1 MCMED
6 IKISQSEDYS
16 EDELTKKH
24 STKIILDENNVNKI
38 ILFANKSEVILIK
51 LILRSQV
58 NVIPFIN
65 LFK

>member
-1 MCMED
+1 MED

>member
-1 MCMED
+1 MED

-58 NVIPFIN
+58 NIIPFIN